1 MNVVILGAGQT
12 GRGFL
17 GRLAFLSGANIT
29 YVDKNENIV
38 EALSDRGDYQ
48 IDFFGRQR
56 QALCIRGYEALHL
69 QHPAAAKRVAE
80 ADLVMTSVLA
90 ENLAGIVPLLER
102 ALFLRGLLPP
112 ILVCEN
118 GIRPSAKLRDALPK
132 SVRISDAVLLCTTC
146 AHGLDISSQD
156 LDFLPYDAAG
166 FDIPAGLYGFSPEYD
181 YPLLCRRKTYTYN
194 CMSACI
200 CYLGAEKGYVRFE
213 DAANDPQIHA
223 SLLELRQ
230 ILDRVI
236 AREYG
241 IDLAEQSAFSQTALD
256 KFASRDIE
264 DTVARNAR
272 GAMRKLGPAER
283 IVAPMLLAKKQG
295 EDIRLFE
302 HILAAAIRYGVKEST
317 INTDIGS
324 RTAVCGLL
332 QKVCGIEDVQIQKE
346 IANILLMGG
355 KKDETQLS

>member
-1 MNVVILGAGQT
+1 MRLLIALCAAGALTPCRG
-12 GRGFL
+12 GRIFAAKKRDGRHERSDFGGRTDWTGFL

-166 FDIPAGLYGFSPEYD
+166 FDIPAGLYG
-181 YPLLCRRKTYTYN
+181 
-194 CMSACI
+194 
-200 CYLGAEKGYVRFE
+200 
-213 DAANDPQIHA
+213 
-223 SLLELRQ
+223 SLLNMIIRCCAGERR
-230 ILDRVI
+230 IR
-236 AREYG
+236 
-241 IDLAEQSAFSQTALD
+241 T
-256 KFASRDIE
+256 
-264 DTVARNAR
+264 TV
-272 GAMRKLGPAER
+272 
-283 IVAPMLLAKKQG
+283 
-295 EDIRLFE
+295 
-302 HILAAAIRYGVKEST
+302 
-317 INTDIGS
+317 
-324 RTAVCGLL
+324 
-332 QKVCGIEDVQIQKE
+332 
-346 IANILLMGG
+346 
-355 KKDETQLS
+355 